1 MKEELKE
8 RIKILAQWEKGSPG
22 AAGENRGKEGV
33 ELALGTA
40 FVTG

>member
-22 AAGENRGKEGV
+22 AVAKTEVRKVLN
-33 ELALGTA
+33 
-40 FVTG
+40 